1 MYLRKLLLAFLII
14 SLPSMPRVM
23 AQGWQWA
30 KSTGGSGNER
40 AAAMA
45 SDGAG
50 NVYSVGYFSSA
61 SITFG
66 FYPLNNTASG
76 FNDVLL
82 VKYDPSGTV
91 LWAVSAGGSDEDYA
105 TSVATDPW
113 GNVYIGGYF
122 YGSSMII
129 GTDTLSNVGSVD
141 SADMFIA
148 KYDQLGNFL
157 WARRAG
163 GILDDYINSIK
174 TDISGN
180 IIVTGS
186 FQSPYLAFGTDTV
199 RNPIATVDRFFVI
212 KYDSVGNYVW
222 STGAGGVGY
231 DFGYAVTTDP
241 GNNIFVTGAFGSTNI
256 TFGSTVLT
264 NSSSV
269 NDIFVVKYDSMG
281 VVQWAKSA
289 MGTGNDVPT
298 AAGADVYGNVY
309 VAGRYSSATL
319 AFGSTTLTNAG
330 ATGYDIFLTKY
341 DYAGNVLWAK
351 SNGGSADDIVHALAI
366 DDSSYV
372 VLAGNFVSPTL
383 HFGGS
388 TLSYDGTGISA
399 LFIAKY
405 DSLGHALW
413 GATTGPGHSDAN
425 GVAVTIPGKIYL
437 AGDYSDTTF
446 WFGNDT
452 VQNVIHTGTLDM
464 FVAKFNEG
472 PLSVPV
478 VTAKSNMAVY
488 PNPNNGM
495 MTVSFGEPGYE
506 NIGIYD
512 CLGRLIYQAP
522 ISKNE
527 TSVKINATD
536 LSDGVYMLRTIHN
549 GASESLPFV
558 IRR

>member
-1 MYLRKLLLAFLII
+1 MNKLFNRKSLLIVGVLLTVIAITGVMFYKPIMNVFMQQIVRSAMAKKNAPVEDGLYAGLCGTGSPMPDVNRAGPCIAVLAGKHFFIVDAGEGSTRNVLLMNLPIGKADAILLTHFHSDHIADLGEMELQRWVGGSNKTPVDVIGPTGVEQVVQGFNLAF
-14 SLPSMPRVM
+14 
-23 AQGWQWA
+23 Q
-30 KSTGGSGNER
+30 
-40 AAAMA
+40 
-45 SDGAG
+45 
-50 NVYSVGYFSSA
+50 
-61 SITFG
+61 
-66 FYPLNNTASG
+66 
-76 FNDVLL
+76 
-82 VKYDPSGTV
+82 
-91 LWAVSAGGSDEDYA
+91 
-105 TSVATDPW
+105 
-113 GNVYIGGYF
+113 
-122 YGSSMII
+122 
-129 GTDTLSNVGSVD
+129 
-141 SADMFIA
+141 
-148 KYDQLGNFL
+148 
-157 WARRAG
+157 
-163 GILDDYINSIK
+163 LDDSYRVAHH
-174 TDISGN
+174 G
-180 IIVTGS
+180 
-186 FQSPYLAFGTDTV
+186 PETV
-199 RNPIATVDRFFVI
+199 PP
-212 KYDSVGNYVW
+212 
-222 STGAGGVGY
+222 TGAGGVGY